1 MCTPQQRQDNQTQQ
15 DNPELSWL
23 KTLDPEVVKLVTQSD
38 VKVETKIGDIDCKLD
53 NMCMSTLLVIV
64 EALVNRMRPVDLL
77 RYCIVCKTKAS
88 VIFDRF
94 IKCVEVREDGYLFV
108 VRTRD
113 GDLHLVFED
122 LNNAFDEINRLLSEH
137 HHFAIDDR
145 YYDEFKRLTYAR
157 ATTC

>member
-1 MCTPQQRQDNQTQQ
+1 MHAPTENQTQQDNQ

-53 NMCMSTLLVIV
+53 TMCQSALLVIV

-77 RYCIVCKTKAS
+77 RYCIVCKTRAS

-113 GDLHLVFED
+113 GDLRLIFED
-122 LNNAFDEINRLLSEH
+122 LDDAFDEINRLLSEH
-137 HHFAIDDR
+137 HHFAVDDR
-145 YYDEFKRLTYAR
+145 YYDEFERLTYAR
-157 ATTC
+157 VTTC